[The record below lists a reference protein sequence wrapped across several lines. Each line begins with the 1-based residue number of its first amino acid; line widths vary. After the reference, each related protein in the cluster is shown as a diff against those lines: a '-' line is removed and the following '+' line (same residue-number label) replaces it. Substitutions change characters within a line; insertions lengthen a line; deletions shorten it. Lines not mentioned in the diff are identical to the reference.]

1 MKNMITAIIDTEQKY
16 CHAVSNLWQ
25 YDYGQILRIQGVTL
39 PAAVEVQFSL
49 TERAGAAIT
58 QIGVTKDG
66 VTEVSIPD
74 ALLEGGT
81 TSQDYTIYAFV
92 YIEDGESGNTEHRIS
107 MKVRARPKPQPYEA
121 PDGSEEASLF
131 QQAIAAVNGSADRAE
146 KAAEVSDSAKTASE
160 EARDVAVAASETA
173 TTAAASAETFKGEAE
188 AVRSEA
194 MQAASEVAVAKESIE
209 ESRKSVE
216 TAKQDAETA
225 RAGADQAREAAENAQ
240 TVTETIAREAKTE
253 AELLKNEITADRE
266 AAVASAEM
274 AQDAAKKSESARQNV
289 EADEEKV
296 QKNVEL
302 IENYMNVKYERAYI
316 QSHTFEEATKLA
328 IELDN
333 MRHALVFIRLDPGAT
348 ASNYGLVS
356 FFDDA
361 GANKGALAELGS
373 LASITSFRTALI
385 SFNSGDPVQF
395 TRWSDQGGTGQ
406 MVVRN
411 GSVGNYA
418 VGIAQMDCFKL
429 SKIVLPPITGTV
441 NICIWGC

>member
-1 MKNMITAIIDTEQKY
+1 MITAIIDTEQKY

-209 ESRKSVE
+209 ESRKSIE

-225 RAGADQAREAAENAQ
+225 RAGADQA
-240 TVTETIAREAKTE
+240 
-253 AELLKNEITADRE
+253 RE

-289 EADEEKV
+289 EADAEKV

-356 FFDDA
+356 FFDDV

-373 LASITSFRTALI
+373 LASITSYRTALI
-385 SFNSGDPVQF
+385 RFESGEPVQF
-395 TRWSDQGGTGQ
+395 TRWGEQGGTGQ

-418 VGIAQMDCFKL
+418 VGIAQMDYFKL

>member
-1 MKNMITAIIDTEQKY
+1 MITAIIDTEQKY

-25 YDYGQILRIQGVTL
+25 YDYGQTLRIQGVTL
-39 PAAVEVQFSL
+39 PTAVEVQFSL
-49 TERAGAAIT
+49 IERAGTAIT

-66 VTEVSIPD
+66 VTDVPIPD
-74 ALLEGGT
+74 ELLEIGAM
-81 TSQDYTIYAFV
+81 SQDYTIYAFV
-92 YIEDGESGNTEHRIS
+92 YIENGDSGKTEHRIS

-121 PDGSEEASLF
+121 PDGSEEAGLF
-131 QQAIAAVNGSADRAE
+131 QQAIIAVNESADLA
-146 KAAEVSDSAKTASE
+146 KNAAESANSAKNASE
-160 EARDVAVAASETA
+160 AARDTAVMASGTAA
-173 TTAAASAETFKGEAE
+173 TAAANAETFKNDAE
-188 AVRSEA
+188 AARFGA
-194 MQAASEVAVAKESIE
+194 MQAASDAVAAKESIE
-209 ESRKSVE
+209 ESRKAAE

-225 RAGADQAREAAENAQ
+225 RAGAMQAKEAAENAQ
-240 TVTETIAREAKTE
+240 TVAETIAREAKTE
-253 AELLKNEITADRE
+253 VELLKNEIMADRE
-266 AAVASAEM
+266 AAAASAEM
-274 AQDAAKKSESARQNV
+274 AQDAAEQSESARQNV
-289 EADEEKV
+289 EADAEKV
-296 QKNVEL
+296 QKSVEL
-302 IENYMNVKYERAYI
+302 IENYVNVKYERVYI

-348 ASNYGLVS
+348 VSNYGLVS
-356 FFDDA
+356 FFDDI

-373 LASITSFRTALI
+373 LASGITSYRTALI

-418 VGIAQMDCFKL
+418 VGIAQMDYFKL

>member
-1 MKNMITAIIDTEQKY
+1 MITAIIDTEQKY
-16 CHAVSNLWQ
+16 CHVVSNLWQ

-74 ALLEGGT
+74 ALLESGT

-92 YIEDGESGNTEHRIS
+92 YIENGDSGKTEHRIS

-131 QQAIAAVNGSADRAE
+131 QQAIAAVNESADRAE

-160 EARDVAVAASETA
+160 EA
-173 TTAAASAETFKGEAE
+173 K
-188 AVRSEA
+188 
-194 MQAASEVAVAKESIE
+194 
-209 ESRKSVE
+209 
-216 TAKQDAETA
+216 
-225 RAGADQAREAAENAQ
+225 EAAENAQ
-240 TVTETIAREAKTE
+240 TVAETIAREAKTE

-266 AAVASAEM
+266 VAAASAEM
-274 AQDAAKKSESARQNV
+274 AQDAAKKSESARKNV
-289 EADEEKV
+289 ETDAEKV
-296 QKNVEL
+296 QKSVEL

-316 QSHTFEEATKLA
+316 QSHTFEEATKLE
-328 IELDN
+328 INLDN
-333 MRHALVFIRLDPGAT
+333 MRHALVFVRLDPGAT
-348 ASNYGLVS
+348 VSNYGLVS

-361 GANKGALAELGS
+361 GLNKGSLAELGS
-373 LASITSFRTALI
+373 LASITSYRTALI
-385 SFNSGDPVQF
+385 CFESGEPVQF
-395 TRWSDQGGTGQ
+395 TRWGDQGGTGQ

-411 GSVGNYA
+411 GSIGNYA
-418 VGIAQMDCFKL
+418 VGITRMDYFKL

-441 NICIWGC
+441 NICIWGR

>member
-121 PDGSEEASLF
+121 
-131 QQAIAAVNGSADRAE
+131 
-146 KAAEVSDSAKTASE
+146 
-160 EARDVAVAASETA
+160 
-173 TTAAASAETFKGEAE
+173 
-188 AVRSEA
+188 
-194 MQAASEVAVAKESIE
+194 
-209 ESRKSVE
+209 
-216 TAKQDAETA
+216 
-225 RAGADQAREAAENAQ
+225 
-240 TVTETIAREAKTE
+240 
-253 AELLKNEITADRE
+253 
-266 AAVASAEM
+266 AVASAEM

-289 EADEEKV
+289 EADAEKV

-356 FFDDA
+356 FFDDV

-373 LASITSFRTALI
+373 LASITSYRTALI
-385 SFNSGDPVQF
+385 RFESGEPVQF
-395 TRWSDQGGTGQ
+395 TRWGEQGGTGQ

-418 VGIAQMDCFKL
+418 VGIAQMDYFKL